1 MGSLPGVRIAVEQTL
16 ERDEALRLYAAV
28 DWYGYTK
35 DVDKLLRS
43 LAGSHLLLTAR
54 DADGRLLGLART
66 ISDGETVCYL
76 QDLLV
81 RPGAQRSG
89 IGRALV
95 EELKRRY
102 EHCRFF
108 VLSTDSA
115 DAEDARRSHPFYRA
129 LGFVAHEEQGMAA
142 FGLPVKR

>member
-1 MGSLPGVRIAVEQTL
+1 VQIMAEQTL
-16 ERDEALRLYAAV
+16 ARDEAYELYTAV
-28 DWYGYTK
+28 GWYGYTK

-43 LAGSHLLLTAR
+43 LAGSHVLLTAR
-54 DADGRLLGLART
+54 GDDGRLLGLART

-81 RPGAQRSG
+81 HPRAQRGG

-108 VLSTDSA
+108 LLATDSA
-115 DAEDARRSHPFYRA
+115 DAEEARTSHPFYRA
-129 LGFVAHEEQGMAA
+129 MGFVAHEEQGMAA

>member
-1 MGSLPGVRIAVEQTL
+1 MQIAEERTL
-16 ERDEALRLYAAV
+16 EPDEAFGLYDAV
-28 DWYGYTK
+28 GWYGYTK
-35 DVDKLLRS
+35 DVGKLVRS
-43 LAGSHLLLTAR
+43 LAGSHLVLTVR
-54 DADGRLLGLART
+54 NADGRLVGLART
-66 ISDGETVCYL
+66 VSDGETVCYL

-81 RPGAQRSG
+81 HPDAQRSG

-108 VLSTDSA
+108 LLSTDA
-115 DAEDARRSHPFYRA
+115 AESPEAEISHPFYRA
-129 LGFVAHEEQGMAA
+129 LGFVAHEDQGMAA